1 MFLPLPILNMKPKTT
16 CRLVVWGLLGWST
29 AVAIPVQP
37 AITGNLTFTST
48 QGVYLEGPS
57 NPLTIFNATG
67 LDFNDGDANDT
78 PIVSTN
84 ATVASATG
92 DFASLLNSAA
102 LVRDFTF
109 ATPPG
114 ASYAVWTAGSF
125 NFFLTAVTID
135 VNAPWLRI
143 FGDGYVE
150 GTGFSRTLGYFNLD
164 VLASRDL
171 TQVRGVNFSWQASS
185 GVYEST
191 STSLNNVAAVRED
204 VSVIH
209 LLGLAWGALSG
220 GWFVLRRGRRR
231 LTHAQVGLARSVG

>member
-1 MFLPLPILNMKPKTT
+1 MMLPLSLFKMNPNTMW
-16 CRLVVWGLLGWST
+16 CWAVWGLFGWST
-29 AVAIPVQP
+29 ATAIPVQP
-37 AITGNLTFTST
+37 AITGSLSFTST

-67 LDFNDGDANDT
+67 LDFNDGDADDT

-84 ATVASATG
+84 ATVATATG
-92 DFASLLNSAA
+92 DFASLINSAA

-114 ASYAVWTAGSF
+114 AAYAVWTASSF
-125 NFFLTAVTID
+125 SFYLTAVTID

-171 TQVRGVNFSWQASS
+171 TQVRGVNFSWQATS

-191 STSLNNVAAVRED
+191 PSSLNNVVAVRED
-204 VSVIH
+204 VPVIH
-209 LLGLAWGALSG
+209 LLGLAGGALSG
-220 GWFVLRRGRRR
+220 GWFVLGRGRRR
-231 LTHAQVGLARSVG
+231 LTHP